1 MIWLA
6 FPGNMVIWSG
16 TFARIPDSVVESAK
30 LDGVN
35 WVQELFL
42 VILPMVWST
51 FGLMLT
57 LTLCGLF
64 SASGAVFLL
73 IVDNVS
79 RNVTSAGIP
88 IGILTA
94 FVGAPFFLWLITGRR
109 HEE

>member
-1 MIWLA
+1 MALSQERCDCMGAGALA
-6 FPGNMVIWSG
+6 
-16 TFARIPDSVVESAK
+16 A
-30 LDGVN
+30 GV
-35 WVQELFL
+35 
-42 VILPMVWST
+42 
-51 FGLMLT
+51 FG
-57 LTLCGLF
+57 
-64 SASGAVFLL
+64 GAVFLL